1 VKNKKPP
8 ELHTYRELSLVQ
20 QISINEV
27 LIDIVRDN
35 CRHNIIL
42 PNDAEPYNHVKII
55 SVSFEK
61 EAAAIWI
68 HFETKSGEKIAIP
81 IDFIS
86 SIEIAGPMIT

>member
-1 VKNKKPP
+1 MNNKKPP
-8 ELHTYRELSLVQ
+8 ELRTYRELSLAQ

-27 LIDIVRDN
+27 LINIARDN

-42 PNDAEPYNHVKII
+42 PNDAEPYNHVKVI
-55 SVSFEK
+55 SVSFEN

-68 HFETKSGEKIAIP
+68 HFETKSGEKIALP